1 MSMQADQGSADRLLG
16 EISALVARRQALRSA
31 GASSTALE
39 RNRLRIARLQWR
51 LSHALIERFLPAQHA
66 RAA

>member
-1 MSMQADQGSADRLLG
+1 MQTDQGSADRLLG
-16 EISALVARRQALRSA
+16 EISSLVARRQALRSA

-51 LSHALIERFLPAQHA
+51 LSHALIERFLPAQNA